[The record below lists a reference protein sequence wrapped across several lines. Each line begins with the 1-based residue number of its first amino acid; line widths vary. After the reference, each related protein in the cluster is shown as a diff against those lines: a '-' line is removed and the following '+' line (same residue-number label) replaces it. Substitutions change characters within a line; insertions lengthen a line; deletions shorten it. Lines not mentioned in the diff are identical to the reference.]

1 MTPTAYMVSIK
12 NDHRD
17 DNEFR
22 DPRRYPGRK
31 LNTITHQPAFSDI
44 RGKQIGANNCLKERL
59 VKHGRNLK
67 VALKLKGGRDINAA
81 TR

>member
-31 LNTITHQPAFSDI
+31 LNTTLRLFLGHKEIHV
-44 RGKQIGANNCLKERL
+44 GANAAYA
-59 VKHGRNLK
+59 NL
-67 VALKLKGGRDINAA
+67 A
-81 TR
+81 